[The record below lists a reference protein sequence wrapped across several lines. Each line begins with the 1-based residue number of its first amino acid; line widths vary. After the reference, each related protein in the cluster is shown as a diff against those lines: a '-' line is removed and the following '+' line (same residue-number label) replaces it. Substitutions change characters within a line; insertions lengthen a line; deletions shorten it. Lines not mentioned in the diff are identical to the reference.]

1 MTRTDNISYL
11 TFDVFGTVVDW
22 RASLIAAV
30 EEVALD
36 KGVALDGV
44 AFVDEWKTCYRSG
57 MDRVNSG
64 SEPWTNVDV
73 IYRRKLDQLIEE
85 YGLTSLSE
93 SERDHLNRAWTR
105 LTPWPDAVTGLKR
118 LQQGFVVS
126 TLSNGNFV
134 WLVEMARYG
143 GLSWDCILTAE
154 NARRYKPDPAVY
166 QMAIELFGGAP
177 EQIMMVAAHN
187 YDLGHAASHGMRTA
201 FVRRPVEYGPKQ
213 QTDLEAEKD
222 WDVVADDLIDLAEQL
237 GV

>member
-30 EEVALD
+30 EKVALD
-36 KGVALDGV
+36 KSVALDGV

-93 SERDHLNRAWTR
+93 SERDHLN
-105 LTPWPDAVTGLKR
+105 
-118 LQQGFVVS
+118 
-126 TLSNGNFV
+126 LS
-134 WLVEMARYG
+134 
-143 GLSWDCILTAE
+143 
-154 NARRYKPDPAVY
+154 
-166 QMAIELFGGAP
+166 
-177 EQIMMVAAHN
+177 
-187 YDLGHAASHGMRTA
+187 
-201 FVRRPVEYGPKQ
+201 
-213 QTDLEAEKD
+213 
-222 WDVVADDLIDLAEQL
+222 LIHI
-237 GV
+237 